1 MSKDVCHVREME
13 AKGSWLERPGHRDSQ
28 LRWCH
33 LLSMSHTGHIG
44 QNRPAPLSHQLTVA
58 LQKSWLGAGEERE
71 LRGASFSIIHSE
83 ISADGAGAFR
93 GWFLMEPADVSG
105 Q

>member
-1 MSKDVCHVREME
+1 MKMSAMCWRWSQ
-13 AKGSWLERPGHRDSQ
+13 KGSWLERPRHRDPTSWVGVISCQ
-28 LRWCH
+28 CPTLAT
-33 LLSMSHTGHIG
+33 LDKLG
-44 QNRPAPLSHQLTVA
+44 QPHSSFEVPVS
-58 LQKSWLGAGEERE
+58 LQEPWLGAGEGRE
-71 LRGASFSIIHSE
+71 LGGASFSIIHGE